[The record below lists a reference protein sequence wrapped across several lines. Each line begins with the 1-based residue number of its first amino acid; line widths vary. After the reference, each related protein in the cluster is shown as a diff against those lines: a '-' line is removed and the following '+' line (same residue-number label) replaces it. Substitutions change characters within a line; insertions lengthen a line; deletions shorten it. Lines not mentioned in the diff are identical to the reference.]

1 MAEYYAQRASAGLLI
16 AEATMAAADTADAGS
31 RWPIE
36 LTVDIIRCILGLLCP
51 SYIILIVAL
60 SFPLTVTAA
69 CFTDTDADADAVALL
84 HRHRVGVVCVAFL
97 IG

>member
-1 MAEYYAQRASAGLLI
+1 
-16 AEATMAAADTADAGS
+16 MAAADTADAGS

-69 CFTDTDADADAVALL
+69 HLADGDAVALL
-84 HRHRVGVVCVAFL
+84 YRHHVGVAFL
-97 IG
+97 VG